1 MSAAQKKHFPH
12 CKPLPGVEELLQ
24 TLAKRTD
31 PAVEIALATS
41 SHSANFRLKTE
52 NISQLFDVFE
62 QDHRVLGDD
71 PRIGEGRGKP
81 APDIYLL
88 ALETINAKLRREG
101 KTEIKPAECLVF
113 EDSVPGVESGRRAG
127 MRVVWVPHP
136 GLLNEYKGRED
147 SVLAGQTGEYKE
159 VEEKNKTIGV
169 VSGDGSKRSA
179 GAPGKIGDGWAQ
191 LLPSLENFPYAS
203 YGINVK

>member
-1 MSAAQKKHFPH
+1 
-12 CKPLPGVEELLQ
+12 
-24 TLAKRTD
+24 
-31 PAVEIALATS
+31 
-41 SHSANFRLKTE
+41 
-52 NISQLFDVFE
+52 
-62 QDHRVLGDD
+62 
-71 PRIGEGRGKP
+71 
-81 APDIYLL
+81 
-88 ALETINAKLRREG
+88 
-101 KTEIKPAECLVF
+101 
-113 EDSVPGVESGRRAG
+113 

-191 LLPSLENFPYAS
+191 LLTAKAAIVSRGKQVDANQVALEGVQREAEVGARTVLDILDAEQELLDSQVNLVRAQRYEVVAAYQLKTALGEMTARKLGLPVQYYDPKTHYHEVRDDWVGGTSSGDISDDFNRSRP
-203 YGINVK
+203 IP